1 MRPFIPPPLVLSRL
15 SLLAAFAFSTLSL
28 APAFA
33 QRGDAPAAA
42 LLPAAESQKKFH
54 LPAGFEIQLVAAE
67 PELEKPFNL
76 AFDTA
81 GRVWVTGSKIYPWP
95 AKRDALGQPIATF
108 EKHWGDTGLA
118 FRAAV
123 APPEPPEHGDDTLRV
138 LSDFD
143 PATGRARRSVVF
155 AAGLNIPVGVLP
167 LPRPPAARGDTV
179 LVFSIP
185 AIWRLTDTDGDGRA
199 DLREKLYYGFG
210 FKDTHGMSSSY
221 WHWFD
226 GWVYGT
232 HGFANASEVVDRAG
246 RVTKVT
252 SGATYRFR
260 PDGSAFELYVHG
272 QTNPYGLA
280 FDARGDVYTADSHSK
295 PVYLLLP
302 RGYYE
307 GIGIGREHDGL
318 GYGPAITTDDHGS
331 SAIAG
336 LAHYSAAH
344 FPSEFHANLFNGNP
358 VTRRLNR
365 TRLDWRGATPVATR
379 QPDFLSS
386 DDPSFRP
393 VQVKLGS
400 DGALW
405 VADFYNPIIG
415 HYEAPLTHPARDR
428 THGRLWR
435 IVWRG
440 LDRSVPPPALPDLA
454 KENLSALVARL
465 ADPNLV
471 VRSLAA
477 AELMARPDAASA
489 IPILRAA
496 LARLVA
502 GTDASADATAALPLF
517 FTLDRLAPRG
527 SAHASTD
534 APPPTA
540 PDAAPRTPE
549 SLPPSAAPRGG
560 ERPRAASV
568 AAVAPTPAATLAP
581 TVDALLRSALT
592 RPDSAP
598 AHAALRLLAARA
610 PWPPDAPEIFTALAG
625 LPAPG
630 RDGSPSRPGFP
641 ASSSASSTSSATSAA
656 STIATSASA
665 IADIPLAA
673 PPPSPFTALPGLSW
687 RYAAE
692 ALARHPQP
700 WGPRV
705 LLAMLARAPETDTT
719 LVYALRLALKHHAL
733 AVDAAT
739 LAAWAADV
747 PAPLPVTGNIALP
760 PRAATFAV
768 VSASS
773 ATPSASAASAAATA
787 HAERLAD
794 VCVAVPTAAAA
805 EFLLA
810 HLEHTKF
817 AAPRT
822 GDYAKHA
829 VQHLPANRLAALV
842 PHLPA
847 LRRAPAA
854 QRLAFAEGLAAVAEK
869 KDRPLPPAIA
879 AWLHDELLAVAT
891 AAKPDP
897 ALALRALVAL
907 KPLPL
912 PEKLAPLGRLA
923 ADPAARENLRTAAL
937 RALPPEA
944 PETETAAI
952 AILAATPPAPLAL
965 RRAAADALGT
975 AAGTAPA
982 RTALAAA
989 FAGAPADLALNLAL
1003 ALAKSD
1009 AGAADLLDLAAA
1021 GRTRP
1026 QLLRHRY
1033 VAAELAKR
1041 PVALR
1046 DRAATLTRTLPAE
1059 DARLDAVIAARL
1071 GAAGAHPPDAARG
1084 APLFAQHCA
1093 ACHRFKD
1100 TGGTLGPSLDGIG
1113 SRATARLV
1121 EDILD
1126 PSRNVDPAF
1135 RLTTVTLK
1143 NGDTRTGLN
1152 PRDEGAS
1159 LRLTDPAGGPDV
1171 VVPRADIARTEE
1183 SAASAMPAVFES
1195 TLTEPE
1201 FFDLL
1206 EYLRA
1211 PAR

>member
-1 MRPFIPPPLVLSRL
+1 MRPFIPSSLVLSRL
-15 SLLAAFAFSTLSL
+15 PLLAALALSTLSL
-28 APAFA
+28 PPAHA

-42 LLPAAESQKKFH
+42 LLPTAESQKKFH

-76 AFDTA
+76 AFDAA
-81 GRVWVTGSKIYPWP
+81 GRVWVTGSRIYPWP
-95 AKRDALGQPIATF
+95 AKRDALGQPITTF

-167 LPRPPAARGDTV
+167 LPRPPGARGDSV

-199 DLREKLYYGFG
+199 DRREKLYDGFG

-221 WHWFD
+221 WQWFD

-260 PDGSAFELYVHG
+260 PDGSAFEIYVHG

-280 FDARGDVYTADSHSK
+280 FDARGDLYTADSHSK
-295 PVYLLLP
+295 PVYLLVP

-307 GIGIGREHDGL
+307 GIGVGREHDGL

-336 LAHYSAAH
+336 IAHYSAAH
-344 FPSEFHANLFNGNP
+344 FPPEFHAHLFNGNP
-358 VTRRLNR
+358 VTRRINR

-393 VQVKLGS
+393 VQVKLGP

-415 HYEAPLTHPARDR
+415 HYEAPLTHPSRDR

-440 LDRSVPPPALPDLA
+440 LDRSVPPPALPDLTGA
-454 KENLSALVARL
+454 NVPALVARL

-477 AELMARPDAASA
+477 AELPARPDAASA
-489 IPILRAA
+489 IPILHAT

-502 GTDASADATAALPLF
+502 GTDPSADATAALPLF
-517 FTLDRLAPRG
+517 LTLDRLAPRG
-527 SAHASTD
+527 IERPGADSP
-534 APPPTA
+534 APPSGPSTA
-540 PDAAPRTPE
+540 
-549 SLPPSAAPRGG
+549 SS
-560 ERPRAASV
+560 
-568 AAVAPTPAATLAP
+568 
-581 TVDALLRSALT
+581 TVDALLRSALS
-592 RPDSAP
+592 RPDSTV
-598 AHAALRLLAARA
+598 AHAALRVLAARN
-610 PWPPDAPEIFTALAG
+610 PWPADAEAIFTVLAG
-625 LPAPG
+625 LPPSG
-630 RDGSPSRPGFP
+630 RDSSPSRPDIP
-641 ASSSASSTSSATSAA
+641 PPTAASAA
-656 STIATSASA
+656 A
-665 IADIPLAA
+665 IPLAA
-673 PPPSPFTALPGLSW
+673 PPPAPHATLPGLSW

-700 WGPRV
+700 WGARV
-705 LLAMLARAPETDTT
+705 LLAMLARAPESDTT

-733 AVDAAT
+733 SADAGS

-747 PAPLPVTGNIALP
+747 PAPLPVAGNIALVP
-760 PRAATFAV
+760 AAPT
-768 VSASS
+768 
-773 ATPSASAASAAATA
+773 AAARAA

-794 VCVAVPTAAAA
+794 IGVAVPTAAAA

-810 HLEHTKF
+810 HLERTQF
-817 AAPRT
+817 SAPRT

-829 VQHLPANRLAALV
+829 VQHLPTNRLAALV

-869 KDRPLPPAIA
+869 KDRPLPPEIA

-891 AAKPDP
+891 AARPDP

-965 RRAAADALGT
+965 RRAAADALGA
-975 AAGTAPA
+975 AAGTPPA
-982 RTALAAA
+982 RAALAAA
-989 FAGAPADLALNLAL
+989 FAGAPADLALNLAI

-1033 VAAELAKR
+1033 VATELAKR
-1041 PVALR
+1041 PAALR
-1046 DRAATLTRTLPAE
+1046 DRAAALTRALPAE

-1071 GAAGAHPPDAARG
+1071 GAAGAHTPDAARG
-1084 APLFAQHCA
+1084 APLFARHCA
-1093 ACHRFKD
+1093 ACHRLKD

-1113 SRATARLV
+1113 SRAVARLV

-1135 RLTTVTLK
+1135 RLTVVTLK
-1143 NGDTRTGLN
+1143 NGDTRAGLN

-1171 VVPRADIARTEE
+1171 VVPRADIARSEE
-1183 SAASAMPAVFES
+1183 SATSAMPAVFES
-1195 TLTEPE
+1195 TLSEAE

-1211 PAR
+1211 PSR